1 MHTKMKISTRLLLT
15 FFIIILTFASVTYLI
30 LHQSR
35 RALQYSFF
43 EHLKSVRED
52 KKLQLQRFIAEC
64 ENDMHVLRDIV
75 KALQYTTFQ
84 KIESVQH
91 TKRNLIERYFK
102 ERLHDMKALSTTA
115 SFAQALHQSLIGKNA
130 PADESTTATTAE
142 KKQNELIASIK
153 RKLTQVQTEYGYQD
167 LLLINKKGQ
176 IIFSLNQKIEE
187 GSNVIESHLK
197 ITPLYTAFQ
206 QGLKALT
213 IQDYMPYPPAN
224 NQYRAFL
231 SIPISFEEQIVGTFI
246 VSMTHAELNT
256 ILQNRAGMGETGETY
271 LVGKIDNIT
280 SYRSDRVMKGEKS
293 ELVIGRQQTGEDI
306 EKALTGESGVQIK
319 MGITGKLELGGY
331 TPVKVPNT
339 QWAMITTISLEEAIK
354 AKLPD
359 ENKDLFTKY
368 TEQYGYYDLFLIHPD
383 GEIFYAVKRENDY
396 GTNILTGKYSNTQ
409 LSKTVQKTLTSH
421 SFAISDYAPYPPS
434 NNLPAAFAAIPLV
447 NEENKIELI
456 IAVQLGEKTLNEI
469 MRQRAGMGE
478 TGEAYLVGSDKLMR
492 SNSYNNPVSHSIQ
505 ASFANPLQG
514 TVDTIAA
521 RDALMGKT
529 GIAIIKD
536 YRDTFVLSAYTPFS
550 FGETVWALMVEI
562 DQAEAFVIINKL
574 ERWTLIIA
582 LISLIV
588 IIGIAILLIR
598 SIKNPLQYLVT
609 VSQSIAAGNLTNKI
623 KITRQDELGQLLRAF
638 SEMQQKLYT
647 ITESLQETVL
657 VVSNAAEEISK
668 SSTDLSQR
676 TEEQAASL
684 EQTSAS
690 MEQMTSTVQQ
700 NADNAD
706 QAKQLAKQATDQ
718 ATQGGEVIGKTIHA
732 MTEISNSSKKVADI
746 ISVIDEIAFQT
757 NLLALNAAVEAAR
770 AGEQGRGFAVVAS
783 EVRHLAQRSA
793 VSAKEI
799 RELIQDSMTK
809 VEEGTALANQS
820 GATLQQIVNAVKKV
834 NTMIEEIAA
843 ASQEQS
849 SGIKQVNNVVSQMD
863 QMVQQNAALV
873 EESTTAS
880 EIMRQQAQ
888 KLKAQIQYFNIG
900 KESEFEEKPPFIS
913 ETDPVKKPSI
923 NKKQPKTN
931 LSQTHQSE
939 IHQSSPHWQTS
950 QMQKEASQV
959 KKNHF
964 EEDNEWRDF

>member
-1 MHTKMKISTRLLLT
+1 MLTKMKISTRLSLT

-30 LHQSR
+30 LHESR
-35 RALQYSFF
+35 RALQVSFF

-52 KKLQLQRFIAEC
+52 KKAQLQQFFVEC
-64 ENDMHVLRDIV
+64 KNDMHVLRDIV
-75 KALQYTTFQ
+75 KALQHATFQ
-84 KIESVQH
+84 KIESVQN

-115 SFAQALHQSLIGKNA
+115 SFAQALHQSLTGK
-130 PADESTTATTAE
+130 PPQADDTTTSSKTTTE
-142 KKQNELIASIK
+142 KEETELIAALK

-167 LLLINKKGQ
+167 LFLINKKGEV
-176 IIFSLNQKIEE
+176 IFSLNQEIEE
-187 GSNVIESHLK
+187 GSNVIEGYLK
-197 ITPLYTAFQ
+197 TTPLYTAFQ

-213 IQDYMPYPPAN
+213 VQDYMPYPPAN

-231 SIPISFEEQIVGTFI
+231 SIPILFEEQLAGTFI

-280 SYRSDRVMKGEKS
+280 SYRSDRLIKGEKG
-293 ELVIGRQQTGEDI
+293 ELVIGREKNGEDI
-306 EKALTGESGVQIK
+306 EKALAGESGVQIK
-319 MGITGKLELGGY
+319 MGSTGKLELGGY

-339 QWAMITTISLEEAIK
+339 QWAMITTISLEETIK
-354 AKLPD
+354 AKLPN
-359 ENKDLFTKY
+359 ENKDLLTKY

-409 LSKTVQKTLTSH
+409 LSKTVQKALTSR

-447 NEENKIELI
+447 DQKNKIELI
-456 IAVQLGEKTLNEI
+456 ITVQLGEKTLNEI
-469 MRQRAGMGE
+469 MQQRAGLGK

-492 SNSYNNPVSHSIQ
+492 SNSYNNPLSHSIQ

-514 TVDTIAA
+514 TVDTTAT

-529 GIAIIKD
+529 GVAIIKD
-536 YRDTFVLSAYTPFS
+536 YRNTSVLSAYTPFS
-550 FGETVWALMVEI
+550 IGETVWALMVEI
-562 DQAEAFVIINKL
+562 DQAEAFIIINKL

-609 VSQSIAAGNLTNKI
+609 ISQSIAAGNLTNEI
-623 KITRQDELGQLLRAF
+623 KITHQDELGQLLHAF

-657 VVSNAAEEISK
+657 VVSDAAEETSK

-706 QAKQLAKQATDQ
+706 QARRLAKQATDQ

-799 RELIQDSMTK
+799 RKLIQDSMLK

-900 KESEFEEKPPFIS
+900 KELEFEEKTPFIS
-913 ETDPVKKPSI
+913 KNDQVKKPSI

-931 LSQTHQSE
+931 FSQTHQPK
-939 IHQSSPHWQTS
+939 IHQSSPQTS

-964 EEDNEWRDF
+964 KEDNEWRDF